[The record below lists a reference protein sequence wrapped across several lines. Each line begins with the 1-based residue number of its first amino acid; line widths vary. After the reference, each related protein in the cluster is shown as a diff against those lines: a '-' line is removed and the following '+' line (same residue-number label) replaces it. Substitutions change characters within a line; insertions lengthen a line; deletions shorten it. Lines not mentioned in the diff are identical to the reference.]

1 MAYAIAE
8 ECAENGAEVLI
19 ISGPVNIS
27 LKNKNIKL
35 ISVSTAAE
43 MFEASIMHYPAM
55 DTAILAAAVSDFSP
69 DFPLSNKMKSGKDD
83 LTIKLKP
90 TKDIAAELGKTKKDS
105 QLLIGFA
112 LETNKEL
119 ENAKAKLKKKNFD
132 FIVLNSL
139 RDKGAGFGTDTNKI
153 TIIDKNNNIDKFEL
167 KSKSEVAHDIIE
179 KMISLI

>member
-8 ECAENGAEVLI
+8 ECADNGAEVLI

-27 LKNKNIKL
+27 LRNKRIKV
-35 ISVSTAAE
+35 IPVNTAKE
-43 MFEASIMHYPAM
+43 MFDASVKHYPDM
-55 DTAILAAAVSDFSP
+55 DSAILAAAVADFSP
-69 DFPLSNKMKSGKDD
+69 EFPLSSKMKRGKDE
-83 LTIKLKP
+83 LTINLKP
-90 TKDIAAELGKTKKDS
+90 TKDIAAELGMMKRED

-112 LETNKEL
+112 LETNEEL
-119 ENAKAKLKKKNFD
+119 ENAKSKLQRKNFD

-139 RDKGAGFGTDTNKI
+139 RDKGAGFGTDTNKV

-167 KSKSEVAHDIIE
+167 KSKREVAYDIIE